1 MAQSKH
7 PNKTRAIMAEG
18 NRKIRS
24 DTDIRDDKGRF
35 GAGNPGRP
43 RGSKNR
49 TTAIA
54 QALLADE
61 EIELVRKGIE
71 LAKAGDVQMLK
82 FLLDRILPKERL
94 IQIDIP
100 RLYFADEAIDG
111 MAAIS
116 SAIADG
122 RITPSEGAALSSMIS
137 GYARTIEIW
146 ELSNRV
152 ERIELS
158 LNPKDAK

>member
-1 MAQSKH
+1 
-7 PNKTRAIMAEG
+7 MAEG

-24 DTDIRDDKGRF
+24 DTDRRDDKGRF

-54 QALLADE
+54 QALLAGE
-61 EIELVRKGIE
+61 EAELVRKAIE

-82 FLLDRILPKERL
+82 FLLDRLLPKDRL
-94 IQIDIP
+94 IRIDIP
-100 RLYFADEAIDG
+100 PLDFADEAIDG

-116 SAIADG
+116 GAIAAG
-122 RITPSEGAALSSMIS
+122 QITPSEGAALSSMLS
-137 GYARTIEIW
+137 GYSRTIDVL
-146 ELSNRV
+146 ELSK
-152 ERIELS
+152 RIEAIEAS
-158 LNPKDAK
+158 LNPKDEK

>member
-24 DTDIRDDKGRF
+24 DTDRRDDKGRF

-54 QALLADE
+54 QALLVDE
-61 EIELVRKGIE
+61 EIDLVRKGIE

-82 FLLDRILPKERL
+82 FLLDRLLPKDRM
-94 IQIDIP
+94 ITIDIP
-100 RLYFADEAIDG
+100 LLNFADDAIDA

-116 SAIADG
+116 GAIA
-122 RITPSEGAALSSMIS
+122 EG
-137 GYARTIEIW
+137 
-146 ELSNRV
+146 
-152 ERIELS
+152 
-158 LNPKDAK
+158 

>member
-1 MAQSKH
+1 
-7 PNKTRAIMAEG
+7 MAEG

-24 DTDIRDDKGRF
+24 DTDRRDDKGRF
-35 GAGNPGRP
+35 GAGTSGRP
-43 RGSKNR
+43 RGAKNR

-61 EIELVRKGIE
+61 ETELVRKAIE

-82 FLLDRILPKERL
+82 FLLDRMLPKERL

-100 RLYFADEAIDG
+100 RLDFADEAIDG
-111 MAAIS
+111 MGAIS
-116 SAIADG
+116 SAIAEG
-122 RITPSEGAALSSMIS
+122 RITPSEGAALSSMIA

-152 ERIELS
+152 KKIELS
-158 LNPKDAK
+158 LNPKDAT

>member
-1 MAQSKH
+1 
-7 PNKTRAIMAEG
+7 MAEG

-24 DTDIRDDKGRF
+24 DT
-35 GAGNPGRP
+35 
-43 RGSKNR
+43 
-49 TTAIA
+49 

-100 RLYFADEAIDG
+100 RLDFADEAIDG

-116 SAIADG
+116 SAIAEG
-122 RITPSEGAALSSMIS
+122 RITPSEGAALSSMIA